1 MASNSGIINVQIDPI
16 DKEDA
21 TRILKDLGI
30 NMTSFVTMAI
40 KQLIYQEGLPF
51 EVKTPRPTKELKEAL
66 AEEEQIIKEIKSGK
80 RKGYHDV
87 RKMVEDILSE
97 E

>member
-1 MASNSGIINVQIDPI
+1 MANQSGAINVQIDPI
-16 DKEDA
+16 DKEQA
-21 TRILKDLGI
+21 TIILKELGI

-51 EVKTPRPTKELKEAL
+51 EVKTRRPNKELIEAL
-66 AEEEQIIKEIKSGK
+66 KEGEEIIQDIKDGKRSGYTNYNDLIKSLK
-80 RKGYHDV
+80 
-87 RKMVEDILSE
+87 E